1 MRAVKIITDSCSD
14 LTPELLKEYNIDY
27 VKMNTVFEGETK
39 PADLAWTEADVK
51 KFYGTMRDGKRFTTT
66 QVPVTEYDAVFRKYL
81 EAGND
86 IVYAACSIKQSGSVN
101 TAIALSKKLLAEY
114 PDAKI
119 HCINSLRSCISEGM
133 LAIEASKYAA
143 TGKDAD
149 EVASYITA
157 KCNTVHEFAT
167 VHSLDYMKRAGRI
180 KASTAFFGNLFGVKP
195 IIVSDANGEQAAYK
209 KVKGRQNS
217 MHEIVMLLK
226 EHIREPEK
234 QTVYL
239 SHADCDPEEVNQ
251 LKQMIRNEIRCKDI
265 HVSYIGP
272 IIGATVGPDT
282 IAVFG
287 FGDEVTFKAGENE

>member
-1 MRAVKIITDSCSD
+1 
-14 LTPELLKEYNIDY
+14 
-27 VKMNTVFEGETK
+27 
-39 PADLAWTEADVK
+39 
-51 KFYGTMRDGKRFTTT
+51 
-66 QVPVTEYDAVFRKYL
+66 
-81 EAGND
+81 
-86 IVYAACSIKQSGSVN
+86 
-101 TAIALSKKLLAEY
+101 
-114 PDAKI
+114 
-119 HCINSLRSCISEGM
+119 
-133 LAIEASKYAA
+133 
-143 TGKDAD
+143 
-149 EVASYITA
+149 
-157 KCNTVHEFAT
+157 
-167 VHSLDYMKRAGRI
+167 MKRAGRI

-217 MHEIVMLLK
+217 MHAIVMLLK